1 MSTRLVL
8 AIQEHYEQLSPS
20 ERKLATL
27 LLDRIDDMLAYS
39 AKEMADMAGVSK
51 ATAARLFRSLG
62 YRDFSEVRA
71 QAREERNRTQPFR
84 NIPSSGETRTPARG
98 LTVATHLQMET
109 DSLARTFEVT
119 RNDELVK
126 AADGLA
132 TAPRVWLL
140 GLGVDQGLVYY
151 MRPLLSRIRTDV
163 FSLGAQSGTWA
174 EELAMPSPRDVVLLV
189 LSQHRPAILER
200 AMEQL
205 TLSRVT
211 VMAVVDVRN
220 AAWARRFSDNV
231 LPCYSTGGPYGY
243 SAMSLISMLHLLA
256 HTTADR
262 LGDRALQRTHLIDD
276 ISEALDHD

>member
-8 AIQEHYEQLSPS
+8 AIQENYERLSPS
-20 ERKLATL
+20 ERKLATT

-62 YRDFSEVRA
+62 YRDFNEVRL

-84 NIPSSGETRTPARG
+84 TMPASDDTKTPTRG

-119 RNDELVK
+119 RNDELAV
-126 AADGLA
+126 AAERMA

-140 GLGVDQGLVYY
+140 GTGLDQGLVHYL
-151 MRPLLSRIRTDV
+151 RPLLSRIRADV
-163 FSLGAQSGTWA
+163 FCLGTQNGIWA
-174 EELAMPSPRDVVLLV
+174 EDLAMPSPRDIVLLV
-189 LSQHRPAILER
+189 LSQHRPMILER
-200 AMEQL
+200 MVEQL
-205 TLSRVT
+205 TLSRVKLIS
-211 VMAVVDVRN
+211 VVDVRN
-220 AAWARRFSDNV
+220 TAWAQGFSESV
-231 LPCYSTGGPYGY
+231 LSCYSTGGPYGY

-256 HTTADR
+256 HATAEK

-276 ISEALDHD
+276 IVEELDSS

>member
-8 AIQEHYEQLSPS
+8 AIQEHYERLSPS

-62 YRDFSEVRA
+62 YRDFNEVRL

-84 NIPSSGETRTPARG
+84 NAPSTAQTPSPARG
-98 LTVATHLQMET
+98 LTVSTHLQMET

-119 RNDELVK
+119 RNDTLSK
-126 AADGLA
+126 AAETLA

-140 GLGVDQGLVYY
+140 GQGLDQGLTYY
-151 MRPLLSRIRTDV
+151 LRPLLSRMRTDV
-163 FSLGAQSGTWA
+163 FCLGAQSGLWA
-174 EELAMPSPRDVVLLV
+174 EELAMPSPRDVILMV
-189 LSQHRPAILER
+189 LSQHRAPILER
-200 AMEQL
+200 MIEQL
-205 TLSRVT
+205 TLSRVQIIS
-211 VMAVVDVRN
+211 VVDVRN
-220 AAWARRFSDNV
+220 TAWAKRFSQSV
-231 LPCYSTGGPYGY
+231 LSCYSTGGPYGY
-243 SAMSLISMLHLLA
+243 SAMSLVSMLHLLA
-256 HTTADR
+256 HATAEQ

-276 ISEALDHD
+276 IAEELDQD